1 MEASTSTAEAVSEA
15 LVLYVRPP
23 LYALETTIPEVLLR
37 KPLPYKCGIPHIPS
51 QLTLFLSPFY
61 PSI

>member
-15 LVLYVRPP
+15 LVLRPS
-23 LYALETTIPEVLLR
+23 LYALETTTKSITRR